1 MRHQDKKLAQ
11 LQQEEPGR
19 GGDKVA
25 KKSSTRLPKRKGEF
39 TYRGKTI
46 EELKKLSI
54 EEFAEL
60 VNSRTRR
67 SLKRGLS
74 TDEKK
79 LLEKIRGDKTVRTH
93 LRQMIILPE
102 MVNKKVMVHS
112 GKEFKSFEILPE
124 MLGHC
129 FGEYAP
135 TRRLVKHGS
144 AGVGATKSSKFVP
157 LK

>member
-1 MRHQDKKLAQ
+1 

-19 GGDKVA
+19 NGDKDMA

-39 TYRGKTI
+39 TYRGKTM
-46 EELKKLSI
+46 EELKKMSI
-54 EEFAEL
+54 EEFAGL
-60 VNSRTRR
+60 AKARTRR
-67 SLKRGLS
+67 SIKRGLS
-74 TDEKK
+74 NDEKK
-79 LLEKIRGDKTVRTH
+79 LLEKIRGDKPVRTH

-102 MVNKKVMVHS
+102 MVNKQVMVHT
-112 GKEFKSFEILPE
+112 GKEFKSFDILPE

-135 TRRLVKHGS
+135 TRRSVKHGS

>member
-1 MRHQDKKLAQ
+1 MAQ
-11 LQQEEPGR
+11 LQQEGLGR

-102 MVNKKVMVHS
+102 MVNKQVMVHS